1 MWLSVVEQVDR
12 KNRGEWKQK
21 VTRNVAVGGNA
32 VDDVKMLTRRLDSN
46 KSSERRR
53 KLGNAKGK
61 NAAAIVAPAN
71 AAVTAAA
78 GITPVRGIKR

>member
-21 VTRNVAVGGNA
+21 GTRNVAVGGNA